1 MDENMDD
8 YKDLINLMKATPKA
22 PVPGHFTQSVMDR
35 LADKQS
41 LSLWQLMR
49 QTLAEA
55 GEISWARLARECEQG
70 RNAYFYFLIAGFFFF
85 FIGSVLF
92 SSAFYIG
99 YAAPGAMG
107 FILLQSILVLMAAIS
122 LVMGSMMMA
131 TDIPGTAWWAKRA
144 IMVYEILMILS
155 AVLIAIIV
163 KTTSGGLLALTCGM
177 AGIVTGI
184 TLMKALEN
192 RKQGNNGTFTGELH
206 NA

>member
-35 LADKQS
+35 LADEQS
-41 LSLWQLMR
+41 LSLWQLLR

-99 YAAPGAMG
+99 YASRAMG

-155 AVLIAIIV
+155 AVLIAIVV

>member
-1 MDENMDD
+1 MDENMDN

-35 LADKQS
+35 LADEQS
-41 LSLWQLMR
+41 LSLWQLLR

-99 YAAPGAMG
+99 YASRAMG

-155 AVLIAIIV
+155 AVLIAIVV

>member
-1 MDENMDD
+1 MDENIDD

-35 LADKQS
+35 LADEQS
-41 LSLWQLMR
+41 LSLWQLLR

-99 YAAPGAMG
+99 YASRAMG
-107 FILLQSILVLMAAIS
+107 FILIQSILVLMAAIS

-155 AVLIAIIV
+155 AVLIAIVV

>member
-1 MDENMDD
+1 MDENMDN

-35 LADKQS
+35 LADEQS
-41 LSLWQLMR
+41 LSLWQLLR

-55 GEISWARLARECEQG
+55 GEISWTRLARECEQG

-99 YAAPGAMG
+99 YASRAMG

-155 AVLIAIIV
+155 AVLIAIVV

>member
-35 LADKQS
+35 LADEQS
-41 LSLWQLMR
+41 LSLWQLLR

-55 GEISWARLARECEQG
+55 GEISWTRLARECEQG

-99 YAAPGAMG
+99 YASRAMG

-155 AVLIAIIV
+155 AVLIAIVV

>member
-8 YKDLINLMKATPKA
+8 YKDLVNLMKATPKA

-35 LADKQS
+35 LADEQS
-41 LSLWQLMR
+41 LSLWQLLR

-99 YAAPGAMG
+99 YASRAMG

-155 AVLIAIIV
+155 AVLIAIVV

>member
-35 LADKQS
+35 LADEQS
-41 LSLWQLMR
+41 LSLWQLLR

-55 GEISWARLARECEQG
+55 GEISWTRLARECEQG

-99 YAAPGAMG
+99 YASRAMG
-107 FILLQSILVLMAAIS
+107 FILIQSILVLMAAIS

-155 AVLIAIIV
+155 AVLIAIVV

>member
-35 LADKQS
+35 LADEQS
-41 LSLWQLMR
+41 LSLWQLLR

-55 GEISWARLARECEQG
+55 GDISWARLARECEQG

-99 YAAPGAMG
+99 YASRAMG

-155 AVLIAIIV
+155 AVLIAIVV

>member
-35 LADKQS
+35 LADEQS
-41 LSLWQLMR
+41 LSLWQLLR

-99 YAAPGAMG
+99 YASRAMG

-155 AVLIAIIV
+155 AVLIAIVV

-192 RKQGNNGTFTGELH
+192 RKQGNN
-206 NA
+206 